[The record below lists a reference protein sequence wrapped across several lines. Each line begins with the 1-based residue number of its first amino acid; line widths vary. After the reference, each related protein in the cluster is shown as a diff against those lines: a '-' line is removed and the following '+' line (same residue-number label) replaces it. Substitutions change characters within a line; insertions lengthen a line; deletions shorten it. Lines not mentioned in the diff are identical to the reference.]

1 MEKKSHKDNILFWNY
16 RIREGLED
24 SHQGGMGA
32 ALYFYSPLESWVTKN
47 NSRLA
52 GLYSYSCLIKNTYL

>member
-32 ALYFYSPLESWVTKN
+32 ALYFYSPLES
-47 NSRLA
+47 
-52 GLYSYSCLIKNTYL
+52 